1 MRTADQCLDKARE
14 LEFQAFLCEGPV
26 GGDHFRD
33 IARTWR
39 RMACLALMQDVWRL
53 EPEGRA

>member
-14 LEFQAFLCEGPV
+14 LEFQAFLCEGP
-26 GGDHFRD
+26 GAGDGFRD
-33 IARTWR
+33 VARDWR
-39 RMACLALMQDVWRL
+39 RMACLAQLQDLWRL